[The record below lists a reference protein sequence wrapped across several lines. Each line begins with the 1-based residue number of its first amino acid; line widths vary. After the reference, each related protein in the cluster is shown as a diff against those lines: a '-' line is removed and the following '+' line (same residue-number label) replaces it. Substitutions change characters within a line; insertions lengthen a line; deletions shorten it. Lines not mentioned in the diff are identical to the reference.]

1 MKIIIQDYT
10 TAHSSESRLLYT
22 ELQSYENIEAF
33 FWDVHQN
40 KSSYDL
46 MDSINPDFIVL
57 SALGVNKD
65 LLHYFTYNNIGKIV
79 VLKIPN
85 GTTQEQIQV
94 IDDSEFVK
102 KHVCLAISEKEMK
115 NVRTVNLNPCVDTNI
130 PDIPMKNHIPLC
142 IVANKSNIH
151 PFLLKLSESFHVMS
165 YEKNDL
171 ADIIGPNIS
180 LCGLYHNYDQIVFD
194 GITDFKQPFFDAL
207 YRSSNVTF
215 CSDSEGLVEKGK
227 ILFGQNLNIANK
239 NIDRD
244 SLLNRL
250 KEKHLPQNRVKQ
262 LLSQMPIDQSIF
274 TEVNK

>member
-10 TAHSSESRLLYT
+10 TSHSSESRLLYT
-22 ELQSYENIEAF
+22 ALQSYENIEAF
-33 FWDVHQN
+33 FWDVQQN
-40 KSSYDL
+40 TSSYDL

-57 SALGVNKD
+57 NALGVNKD
-65 LLHYFTYNNIGKIV
+65 LLHYFTYNNVGKIAI
-79 VLKIPN
+79 LKIPN
-85 GTTQEQIQV
+85 DATKEQRQL
-94 IDDSEFVK
+94 IDDSDFLK

-130 PDIPMKNHIPLC
+130 PDIPMKDRIPLC
-142 IVANKSNIH
+142 IVANKNNVH

-165 YEKNDL
+165 YEQNDA
-171 ADIIGPNIS
+171 ADIFGPNIR

-207 YRSSNVTF
+207 YRSNNVTF
-215 CSDSEGLVEKGK
+215 CSDDEDLIEKSK
-227 ILFGQNLNIANK
+227 ILFGQNLNISNK
-239 NIDRD
+239 DIDRN
-244 SLLNRL
+244 SLLNTL

-274 TEVNK
+274 TKVNK